1 MKITIDTKEDSKEEI
16 RKAISMLS
24 ALVEGSAVYT
34 NTGIEKQ
41 RSSNIFSD
49 EPSSMSSPEPSSP
62 APSQNAF
69 ANMFGA
75 MSSQAAS
82 EAPAPPAVEESSEE
96 KPKKPEIQVI
106 DY

>member
-34 NTGIEKQ
+34 NTGIEKHH
-41 RSSNIFSD
+41 SPNIFSD
-49 EPSSMSSPEPSSP
+49 EPSSMPSPEPSSP

-82 EAPAPPAVEESSEE
+82 EAPAPTTEESSKEE
-96 KPKKPEIQVI
+96 PEKKPEIQVI